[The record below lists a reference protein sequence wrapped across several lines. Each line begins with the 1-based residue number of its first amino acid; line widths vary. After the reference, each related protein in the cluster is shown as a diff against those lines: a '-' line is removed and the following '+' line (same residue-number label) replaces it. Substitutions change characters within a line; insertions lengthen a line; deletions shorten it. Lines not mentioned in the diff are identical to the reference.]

1 MKKLLLKIPLALLSV
16 LALGFIPSAIAAGS
30 TNPSV
35 DIDEG
40 MLNPFQEL
48 IAANAGMERIQN
60 QITSEFS
67 ISKHATKHPPVT
79 GKVGNTRTVTVKSA
93 TTDVALAGP
102 VSFDNVFTVTV
113 TVKKD
118 KPKFKE
124 TLTTANVGGSTVLV
138 SLAGVSLHASKH
150 QLGGQ
155 VRVTVYN
162 QSAGSPGL
170 TATYGNSAYGFLDV
184 RSSAIVD
191 ADGDGTDNLMLR
203 YTNGASPETILV
215 ISLSD
220 GSVLHTYH

>member
-48 IAANAGMERIQN
+48 IATNSGMERIQN
-60 QITSEFS
+60 RIIHEWS
-67 ISKHATKHPPVT
+67 ISKRATKHPPVT
-79 GKVGNTRTVTVKSA
+79 GWVGNRRIVTVRSA

-102 VSFDNVFTVTV
+102 VTFNNVFTVKV
-113 TVKKD
+113 VVKKD

-124 TLTTANVGGSTVLV
+124 TLTAANLSGSTVLV
-138 SLAGVSLHASKH
+138 SLAGVSLHESKH

-155 VRVTVYN
+155 VRVAVYN
-162 QSAGSPGL
+162 PSTGSPGF
-170 TATYGNSAYGFLDV
+170 TATYATSATGFLDV

-191 ADGDGTDNLMLR
+191 ADGDGTDDLMLR
-203 YTNGASPETILV
+203 YTNGAFPETILV
-215 ISLSD
+215 ISLTD
-220 GSVLHTYH
+220 GSVLYTYH